1 MCEIFSFNRSKPLET
16 YRGTGSPGPRHT
28 GVQVTEERLLPGPLQ
43 AGEIAAK
50 TSKHCHRKWQRGERG
65 KLVIVSGEW
74 SRAHR

>member
-1 MCEIFSFNRSKPLET
+1 M
-16 YRGTGSPGPRHT
+16 
-28 GVQVTEERLLPGPLQ
+28 TEERLLPGPLQ